1 MMAGSPASASSIP
14 NCAGA
19 SRVSFNG
26 EPIDLGA
33 YPANRA
39 PVSPGEKEF
48 CLGMIEPGVTAPIE
62 MLPALESEGRDPVWI
77 FALDFV
83 RKLYEG
89 APVGRG

>member
-1 MMAGSPASASSIP
+1 
-14 NCAGA
+14 
-19 SRVSFNG
+19 
-26 EPIDLGA
+26 
-33 YPANRA
+33 
-39 PVSPGEKEF
+39 
-48 CLGMIEPGVTAPIE
+48 MIEPGVTAPIE